1 MHPKNSSYLSKISNL
16 ISKLKSSCFKENL
29 PLGIK
34 YVLLFL
40 CFFVGTSCTTFRYY
54 HANYQFKE
62 KTYNPVKKGRVELT
76 VYGENT
82 FSERPGAITSWQVA
96 HKKGLTAAKQ
106 SIKQFCE
113 GDYMIKTIAEKKENL
128 GTKTDTA
135 YRSDYRSQQ
144 DSYRGGAHNVH
155 TNVMGKMIG
164 KVGRRGGT
172 YGRKDT
178 YGTYAEADTS
188 SEHGSSDGY
197 STSRTAPVFREY
209 TDITFQCKK

>member
-1 MHPKNSSYLSKISNL
+1 MYSKNSSYLSKLSNL
-16 ISKLKSSCFKENL
+16 IGKSKSLSFEGSL

-34 YVLLFL
+34 YALLFL

-135 YRSDYRSQQ
+135 YRNDYRSQQ
-144 DSYRGGAHNVH
+144 DSYRDGVGVNQN
-155 TNVMGKMIG
+155 TRRTGLLGKMQRAA
-164 KVGRRGGT
+164 V
-172 YGRKDT
+172 YMESDS
-178 YGTYAEADTS
+178 S
-188 SEHGSSDGY
+188 SEYGSSDGY

-209 TDITFQCKK
+209 TDITFQCKKK